1 MTVRREV
8 ACRSYL
14 PSRESVGVFSCKK
27 IIVLLQM
34 QHKKLIGYRM
44 IRMLSIPGGFT
55 PQFRRLETGVP
66 EIGNR
71 RSDVKET
78 ALPF

>member
-8 ACRSYL
+8 ACRNYL

-44 IRMLSIPGGFT
+44 IRML
-55 PQFRRLETGVP
+55 
-66 EIGNR
+66 
-71 RSDVKET
+71 
-78 ALPF
+78 

>member
-44 IRMLSIPGGFT
+44 IRML
-55 PQFRRLETGVP
+55 
-66 EIGNR
+66 
-71 RSDVKET
+71 
-78 ALPF
+78 